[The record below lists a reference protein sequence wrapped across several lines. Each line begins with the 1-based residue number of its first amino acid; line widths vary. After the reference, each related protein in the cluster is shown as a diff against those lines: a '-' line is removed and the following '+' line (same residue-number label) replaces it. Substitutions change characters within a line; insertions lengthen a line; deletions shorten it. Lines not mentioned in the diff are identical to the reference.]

1 MKEEMEGQEPYG
13 SYASADFGDADE
25 DRPIGAFFDVG
36 LSQIS
41 APYTTAMNNVVQ
53 RHLFEVKQNTTP
65 SITPNQWKRRFRDFI
80 MTHAND
86 VLEFAAKPL
95 AKHPTL
101 GPTETL
107 LRKFSRQNFVP
118 NHASLRDVALD
129 VSGIDILSSVESGL
143 TQFPHTLKGYQEQ
156 SRYLFDI
163 FRGSLEEIIRQ
174 NTVLATRLAV
184 FDKAQTKIVT
194 LLEGEQNEFFQA
206 LAEST
211 EKYLAKVF
219 EDNQIEEV
227 YKGLIEAYRKFFLLK
242 DIVSLRRLLDTS
254 IEEPLCNICF
264 QEQVQY
270 AVAPCGHT
278 YCGTC
283 IKKQFT
289 SCYVCR
295 GAVRDRIRL
304 YFG

>member
-1 MKEEMEGQEPYG
+1 MEGQEIYG
-13 SYASADFGDADE
+13 DYAPADFGDAD
-25 DRPIGAFFDVG
+25 DNRPIAAFFDSG
-36 LSQIS
+36 LSQPS

-53 RHLFEVKQNTTP
+53 RHLFEVKQSTP
-65 SITPNQWKRRFRDFI
+65 SSITPNQWKRRFRDFI
-80 MTHAND
+80 MTHTND
-86 VLEFAAKPL
+86 VLEFATKPL

-101 GPTETL
+101 GPTEML
-107 LRKFSRQNFVP
+107 IRKFSRPNFIP
-118 NHASLRDVALD
+118 NHSSLREIALD
-129 VSGIDILSSVESGL
+129 ASGVDILSSIDQGL
-143 TQFPHTLKGYQEQ
+143 SQFDHTLKGFQEQ
-156 SRYLFDI
+156 SRYLFEL

-184 FDKAQTKIVT
+184 FDKAQSKILT
-194 LLEGEQNEFFQA
+194 LLEGEQNEFFQT
-206 LAEST
+206 LAETT
-211 EKYLAKVF
+211 EKYLKKVF

-227 YKGLIEAYRKFFLLK
+227 YKTLIEAYRKFFLLK

-270 AVAPCGHT
+270 TISPCGHT

-289 SCYVCR
+289 SCYICR

>member
-1 MKEEMEGQEPYG
+1 MEGQELYG
-13 SYASADFGDADE
+13 DYAPADFGDAD
-25 DRPIGAFFDVG
+25 DNRPIGAFFDIG
-36 LSQIS
+36 ISQTT

-80 MTHAND
+80 MTHTND
-86 VLEFAAKPL
+86 VLEFATKPL

-101 GPTETL
+101 GPTEIL
-107 LRKFSRQNFVP
+107 IRKFSRPNFLP
-118 NHASLRDVALD
+118 NHSSLRDIALD
-129 VSGIDILSSVESGL
+129 ASGVDILTSIEQGL
-143 TQFPHTLKGYQEQ
+143 RQFDHTLKGFQEQ
-156 SRYLFDI
+156 SRYLFDL

-174 NTVLATRLAV
+174 NTVLSTRLAV
-184 FDKAQTKIVT
+184 FDKAQSKIMG
-194 LLEGEQNEFFQA
+194 LLEGEQNEFFQP

-211 EKYLAKVF
+211 EKYLKKVF

-227 YKGLIEAYRKFFLLK
+227 YKTMIEAYRKFFLLK
-242 DIVSLRRLLDTS
+242 DIVSLRRILDTS

-270 AVAPCGHT
+270 AIAPCGHT
-278 YCGTC
+278 YCGIC

-289 SCYVCR
+289 SCYICR
-295 GAVRDRIRL
+295 GPVRDRIRL